1 MSHKSELRA
10 RDEKAG
16 EERGKGK
23 WRVFSQMIGSE
34 KMYIVGRQLDE
45 SKPLHGGNVEYHGG
59 YTDIKE
65 EAQAGADYL
74 NKVEA
79 LKSAV

>member
-1 MSHKSELRA
+1 MREMAKSEW
-10 RDEKAG
+10 K
-16 EERGKGK
+16 
-23 WRVFSQMIGSE
+23 VFSQMIGSE